1 MTTTTNINS
10 ITDLTDQLTLAL
22 ILAITAPTEEKG
34 VMCDKM
40 AENLAQSLTFEQI
53 EACKAAALEEIES
66 GTRFRNCR
74 TLEQLS
80 HSSLTKQ
87 QSEPLEGLRHG
98 EKSWTNPR
106 PARASFEGKSR
117 L

>member
-10 ITDLTDQLTLAL
+10 ITDQLTLAL

-40 AENLAQSLTFEQI
+40 AESLAQSLTFEQI

-66 GTRFRNCR
+66 GGLGAEIAERLSSYL
-74 TLEQLS
+74 TL
-80 HSSLTKQ
+80 H
-87 QSEPLEGLRHG
+87 
-98 EKSWTNPR
+98 
-106 PARASFEGKSR
+106 
-117 L
+117 

>member
-66 GTRFRNCR
+66 GGLGSEIAARLSSYL
-74 TLEQLS
+74 TL
-80 HSSLTKQ
+80 H
-87 QSEPLEGLRHG
+87 
-98 EKSWTNPR
+98 
-106 PARASFEGKSR
+106 
-117 L
+117 